1 MGPWH
6 SIDSQPPDRKVF
18 AKRSQN
24 CLMCWNEISSQ
35 GDGSNIIPATDV
47 GVPHKRQ
54 VPKGGRVGKKY
65 NSTKLTPISQDIGV
79 AAIERGLTISTE
91 EWLTQPNQR
100 LAEPEP

>member
-1 MGPWH
+1 VVGCLRKPRTRVTPGPPKQQGLWL
-6 SIDSQPPDRKVF
+6 SEDQELLWSLVSLDSQPPDRKVF

-24 CLMCWNEISSQ
+24 CSMCWNEISSQ

-65 NSTKLTPISQDIGV
+65 SSTKTNI
-79 AAIERGLTISTE
+79 
-91 EWLTQPNQR
+91 N
-100 LAEPEP
+100 